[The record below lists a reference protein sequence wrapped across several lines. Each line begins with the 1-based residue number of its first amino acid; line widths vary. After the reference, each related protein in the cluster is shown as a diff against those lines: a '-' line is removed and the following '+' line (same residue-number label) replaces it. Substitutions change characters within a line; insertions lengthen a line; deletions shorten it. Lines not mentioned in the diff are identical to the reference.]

1 MSTILKQVIGVT
13 FSFLFFVNYTY
24 PTNVV
29 RVRVK
34 GEGVAKIKLSK
45 GTVKVKSD
53 LNRLKSNL
61 ETIST
66 YDYVLGKKA
75 SDQNADNITNMQWFN
90 GLNKF

>member
-1 MSTILKQVIGVT
+1 
-13 FSFLFFVNYTY
+13 
-24 PTNVV
+24 
-29 RVRVK
+29 
-34 GEGVAKIKLSK
+34 
-45 GTVKVKSD
+45 